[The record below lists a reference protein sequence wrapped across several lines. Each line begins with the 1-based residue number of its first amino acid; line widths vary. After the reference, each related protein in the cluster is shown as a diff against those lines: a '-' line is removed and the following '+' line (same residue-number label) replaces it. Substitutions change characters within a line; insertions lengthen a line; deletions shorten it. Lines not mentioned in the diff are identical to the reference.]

1 MRMQF
6 AIIVGIVLT
15 LYGAINYYIALRGWQ
30 ALGKLLPQGASVV
43 WWCLLFLLAVSFFA
57 DALGG
62 KYLPIAVVNV
72 FTQIGSYWLAVMQYL
87 LFFWLAVDLLRLA
100 HRWTGFIPDVLK
112 QFPVATCLVA
122 VVLVAGIIGYGTWNA
137 LHPRVR
143 HYDIAVAK
151 PAGSLQQLRV
161 VMVSD
166 IHMGNIVNGD
176 RVLALVNK
184 INSLN
189 PDLVLLPGDLIDGD
203 IGPFV
208 RQNVPD
214 ILHMLKPK
222 YGTFAAFGNHDYLG
236 GDGEEAYRLLQEAG
250 VTVLRDDFWKVDD
263 SFYIVGRDDI
273 TGQRFSGT
281 RRQELSTL
289 LEGVDRSLPV
299 LLMDHQPYRLEE
311 AQEQGVDLQLSG
323 HTHHGQLFPYNLITK
338 KIFEMDWG
346 YLRKGDF
353 QVIVTCGFGTW
364 GPPVRLG
371 NKPEILD
378 VTIRFQP

>member
-137 LHPRVR
+137 LHPWVR

>member
-6 AIIVGIVLT
+6 AIIIGIVLA
-15 LYGAINYYIALRGWQ
+15 LYGAINYYIGLRGWQ

-57 DALGG
+57 GAMGG
-62 KYLPIAVVNV
+62 KYLPIAVGNV
-72 FTQIGSYWLAVMQYL
+72 FTLIGSYWLAVMQYL

-112 QFPVATCLVA
+112 QFPTATGLAA
-122 VVLVAGIIGYGTWNA
+122 VLLVAGIIGYGTWNA

-143 HYDIAVAK
+143 HYDIVLAK

-166 IHMGNIVNGD
+166 IHMGNIVNSD
-176 RVLALVNK
+176 RVLALVNS
-184 INSLN
+184 INSLH

-203 IGPFV
+203 IGPFI

-214 ILHMLKPK
+214 ILRMLKPQ

-250 VTVLRDDFWKVDD
+250 VTVLRDDFWKVDE

-273 TGQRFSGT
+273 TGQRFRGT

-371 NKPEILD
+371 NKPEIVD